1 VTGDYDGD
9 GITDIAVFNPST
21 ATFDAWL
28 SKSQSLLAFQFG
40 NAEDTPLSGD
50 YDGDGTSDIAVF
62 HPSTATFDVWLSKS
76 QSLLAFQFGSPGDMP
91 VSAEGTLA
99 QITGQV
105 SAGGAALPGV
115 TVSLSGST
123 SLSTTT
129 DSNGNYLFS
138 IPAGGSYTVTPS
150 LSGTTF
156 SPESYAVDNLL
167 SNQIADFAQTT
178 ASSSTEDWNGFLVS
192 AGSTATPSGTGCG
205 DISGSWTET
214 DAYGSSTWN
223 LMESSNGT
231 VSGRVTYSNGP
242 SCGTVTYSSVTGQ
255 QTNGV
260 FYLTASS
267 PNESYDACGYSI
279 TPTEN
284 QQVSLSNSSGSC
296 SSGSATWSSNFGAG
310 QSSWTGQVPTSLKV
324 VPSGVT
330 TFTNAQ
336 LVANGFSS
344 NCAGIIIGITYQVLD
359 QKGNAY
365 NVAGLVPQEM
375 MSNVISDGKV
385 YIPIPL
391 LDPWVNFFFVDIYPN
406 HPEKNT
412 SATGTFSDSPF
423 GACAG
428 TTSTML
434 HTASDTQ
441 QIRLVNPK
449 NSGNWIVR
457 TNNWKYS
464 SPGPGHGSVTNNVDV
479 TATR

>member
-1 VTGDYDGD
+1 LVLWLSKSQSLLAFQFGSPGDIPIAGDYDGDGITDIGVFHPSNATFDIWLSKSQSLLAFQFGSPGDIPVTGDYDGD

-260 FYLTASS
+260 FTSR
-267 PNESYDACGYSI
+267 PVV
-279 TPTEN
+279 
-284 QQVSLSNSSGSC
+284 Q
-296 SSGSATWSSNFGAG
+296 
-310 QSSWTGQVPTSLKV
+310 TSLTMHV
-324 VPSGVT
+324 ATRLPQPRINRSVSQTRQVHVQVDQPPGVQT
-330 TFTNAQ
+330 
-336 LVANGFSS
+336 
-344 NCAGIIIGITYQVLD
+344 
-359 QKGNAY
+359 
-365 NVAGLVPQEM
+365 LVP
-375 MSNVISDGKV
+375 
-385 YIPIPL
+385 
-391 LDPWVNFFFVDIYPN
+391 
-406 HPEKNT
+406 
-412 SATGTFSDSPF
+412 
-423 GACAG
+423 
-428 TTSTML
+428 
-434 HTASDTQ
+434 
-441 QIRLVNPK
+441 
-449 NSGNWIVR
+449 VR
-457 TNNWKYS
+457 A
-464 SPGPGHGSVTNNVDV
+464 PGRAKFQHL
-479 TATR
+479 